1 MKGEVKN
8 MEVPI
13 PKEKWTGKIKELK
26 FGATSNDGGSR
37 SNQIVL
43 GGINTLPFLYFE
55 GEIPRNPVI
64 AMEVLDVVR
73 EDYPEVTKVPFGD
86 AINSPSTWAKKC
98 VDEFGAEA
106 ICIKLEGTNPEEE
119 DKSPE
124 DAGEIVKELL
134 KTVSVPLL
142 IYGCGHEEKDAKVM
156 EIVSEIAKGERCL
169 LGLAEEEKYKSI
181 SVASMANDHGLV
193 AFSNLDINLAKQLN
207 ILLTDFGIKPENIVM
222 DPLQAGLGYGVEYSY
237 SVIERIR
244 LAALMGDQMLQMPIL
259 CDTTV
264 AWKAREASKD
274 EPAWGDAKSRG
285 PFWEASTALSAIM
298 AGADMLLMRHPH
310 AVKIIRDTMNEMASA
325 KGGGE

>member
-1 MKGEVKN
+1 MD
-8 MEVPI
+8 VPI
-13 PKEKWTGKIKELK
+13 PKEKWTGKIRELK
-26 FGATSNDGGSR
+26 FGAKSEEGGTR
-37 SNQIVL
+37 ANQIVL
-43 GGINTLPFLYFE
+43 GGVNTLPFLYFE
-55 GEIPRNPVI
+55 GEIPRKSVI
-64 AMEVLDVVR
+64 AMEVMDVVR
-73 EDYPEVTKVPFGD
+73 EDYPAIAREPFGD
-86 AINSPSTWAKKC
+86 AINSPSDWAKKC
-98 VDEFGAEA
+98 VNDFGAEA

-119 DKSPE
+119 NKSPE
-124 DAGEIVKELL
+124 EAGNIVKELL
-134 KTVSVPLL
+134 SAVSVPLL

-156 EIVSEIAKGERCL
+156 EVVSEIAKGERCL

-222 DPLQAGLGYGVEYSY
+222 DPLQAGLGYGLEYSY

-259 CDTTV
+259 CDSSV

-274 EPAWGDAKSRG
+274 ESAWGDATSRG
-285 PFWEASTALSAIM
+285 PFWEASTALSAIT

-310 AVKIIRDTMNEMASA
+310 AVKIVRETIDEIALA